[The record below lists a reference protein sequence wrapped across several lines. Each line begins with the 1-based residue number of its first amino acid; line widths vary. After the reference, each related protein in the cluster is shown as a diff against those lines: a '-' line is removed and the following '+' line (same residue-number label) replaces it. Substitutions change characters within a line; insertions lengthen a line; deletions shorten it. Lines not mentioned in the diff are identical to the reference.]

1 MAIRAGRVG
10 VRPDQ
15 VDPYGR
21 LKATDWLIEQ
31 LRDMLNSNEAEIH
44 AYQLAR
50 LEIERLELDKEIVQ
64 KPIEP
69 IEPIITPV
77 DEIQTEE
84 PVVKATVKK
93 TMRKKAST

>member
-15 VDPYGR
+15 VDPHGR

-31 LRDMLNSNEAEIH
+31 LREILNSNAAEIH
-44 AYQLAR
+44 ANQLAR

-64 KPIEP
+64 KP

-93 TMRKKAST
+93 TTRKKAST

>member
-1 MAIRAGRVG
+1 MASRAGRVG

-15 VDPYGR
+15 VDPHGR

-31 LRDMLNSNEAEIH
+31 LREILNSNAAEIH
-44 AYQLAR
+44 ANQLAR
-50 LEIERLELDKEIVQ
+50 LEIERLELDKEIIQ

-69 IEPIITPV
+69 IVTPV
-77 DEIQTEE
+77 VETQSEEE

-93 TMRKKAST
+93 TTRKKAST

>member
-1 MAIRAGRVG
+1 MAIKAGRVG
-10 VRPDQ
+10 VRTDQ
-15 VDPYGR
+15 VDVHGR

-31 LRDMLNSNEAEIH
+31 LRNILNSNAAEIH
-44 AYQLAR
+44 ANQLAR

-64 KPIEP
+64 KP

-93 TMRKKAST
+93 TTRKKAST

>member
-15 VDPYGR
+15 VDPHGR
-21 LKATDWLIEQ
+21 LKATDWLIDQ
-31 LRDMLNSNEAEIH
+31 LREILNSNAAEIH
-44 AYQLAR
+44 ANQLAR
-50 LEIERLELDKEIVQ
+50 LEIERLELDKEIIQ
-64 KPIEP
+64 KP

-77 DEIQTEE
+77 VEPQVEE

-93 TMRKKAST
+93 TTRKKAST

>member
-15 VDPYGR
+15 VDPHGR

-31 LRDMLNSNEAEIH
+31 LREILNSNEAEIH
-44 AYQLAR
+44 ANQLAR
-50 LEIERLELDKEIVQ
+50 LEIERLELDKEIIQ
-64 KPIEP
+64 KP

-77 DEIQTEE
+77 DEIQVEE
-84 PVVKATVKK
+84 PVVETTVKK
-93 TMRKKAST
+93 TTRKKAST

>member
-15 VDPYGR
+15 VDPHGR

-31 LRDMLNSNEAEIH
+31 LRDILNSNTAEIH
-44 AYQLAR
+44 ANQLAR

-69 IEPIITPV
+69 IITPV
-77 DEIQTEE
+77 AEIQTEE

-93 TMRKKAST
+93 TTRKKAST